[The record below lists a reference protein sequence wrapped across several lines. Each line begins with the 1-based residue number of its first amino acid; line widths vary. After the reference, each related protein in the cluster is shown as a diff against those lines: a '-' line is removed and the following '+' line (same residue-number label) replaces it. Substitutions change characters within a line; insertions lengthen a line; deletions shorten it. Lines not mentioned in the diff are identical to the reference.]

1 MHFHWTNV
9 RVRRRYL
16 AIPLF
21 LLALTPVLAVRFNV
35 ATQPSSQKAATAPSP
50 YCESGDLLGDAHS
63 PLRFRII
70 SNCERASGVV
80 KSTALQED
88 RDQFIDVALDSQYPK
103 LLGSGNISHENG
115 LLVLDLTPQSMAIV
129 SVPLV
134 GQHITFVGPWVYD
147 TQREWNAI
155 YPVWSIQ
162 VD

>member
-1 MHFHWTNV
+1 MRFHSANL

-21 LLALTPVLAVRFNV
+21 LLALTSVLAIHFNA
-35 ATQPSSQKAATAPSP
+35 ATQPSPQKAATAPSP
-50 YCESGDLLGDAHS
+50 HCGSGDLLGDAHS

-70 SNCERASGVV
+70 SNCEKASGVV
-80 KSTALQED
+80 KSIALQED
-88 RDQFIDVALDSQYPK
+88 GDRFIDVALDSQYTS
-103 LLGSGNISHENG
+103 LLGPGNISHENG
-115 LLVLDLTPQSMAIV
+115 LLVLDLTPQSLAVV

-147 TQREWNAI
+147 TQRQWNAI

>member
-9 RVRRRYL
+9 RFRRRYL

-21 LLALTPVLAVRFNV
+21 LLALTPVLAVRFN
-35 ATQPSSQKAATAPSP
+35 AAARPSSQKAATAPFPS
-50 YCESGDLLGDAHS
+50 CGSGDLLGDAHS

-80 KSTALQED
+80 KSIVLQED
-88 RDQFIDVALDSQYPK
+88 RDQFIDVALDSQYAR

-115 LLVLDLTPQSMAIV
+115 LVIVDLTAPSLATV

-134 GQHITFVGPWVYD
+134 GQHIDFVGAWVYD
-147 TQREWNAI
+147 TPRHWNA
-155 YPVWSIQ
+155 
-162 VD
+162 

>member
-1 MHFHWTNV
+1 MRFHWANV
-9 RVRRRYL
+9 RIRRRYL

-21 LLALTPVLAVRFNV
+21 LLALIPVFAVHFNA

-50 YCESGDLLGDAHS
+50 HCGSGDLLGDAHS

-70 SNCERASGVV
+70 SNCETASGVV
-80 KSTALQED
+80 KSIALQED
-88 RDQFIDVALDSQYPK
+88 GDQFIDVALDPQYTK

-115 LLVLDLTPQSMAIV
+115 LLVLDLTSQSLAVV

-147 TQREWNAI
+147 TQRQWNAI

-162 VD
+162 VN